1 MAGHSSNSA
10 PFLYPHTKNA
20 WNSPDKVPNSA
31 IFSAGI
37 IRISCLV
44 GGGGGGE
51 GVAKG
56 FVLYLLDSPL
66 ALAIKY
72 FKVFYPIS
80 VLVFVEQLVCD
91 QNPCGIN
98 EKCKEIWAI
107 GSLHRCESKF
117 RFAACFG
124 FESIN
129 V

>member
-1 MAGHSSNSA
+1 MHETYQTKYRIL
-10 PFLYPHTKNA
+10 PFFCRHYPHMP
-20 WNSPDKVPNSA
+20 S
-31 IFSAGI
+31 
-37 IRISCLV
+37 R

-124 FESIN
+124 FESIKGE
-129 V
+129 VHRFFE